1 MFRGTLLDVWS
12 KMTLLGRERQIWEE
26 RRPRKLWVKVCH
38 LYMARI
44 ELLYQFDSWRL
55 LWRHPSK
62 RLQGVI
68 DYIFCQWLSWTL
80 NSVGLWG
87 DESKLKLLGNKG
99 LGGLTWPGS
108 EEASP
113 EVQITK
119 CKLRYQIRGAGILQL
134 DSLSSSYAD
143 DTQWLMSFWFSWK
156 QDPRQH
162 GGDQDMVQILGK
174 IDWPELG
181 RLIESQPD
189 KHIQGSAGPVN
200 KPELVSKAP
209 SFQLNIY
216 DRDSCRRLL
225 FIPSRQDWWKERE
238 VEPNYSCLVLFSI
251 MTGWDWAGRLNMSTA
266 HIWAWAHKT
275 ESVTI
280 SVSLGSLEE
289 FHGFT
294 DWSLLSDH
302 PSKAKQALSWEHA
315 NSLLCRPAT
324 KLWT

>member
-1 MFRGTLLDVWS
+1 MKQNDPPWEGKTEV
-12 KMTLLGRERQIWEE
+12 WEE
-26 RRPRKLWVKVCH
+26 RRPRKLWVKVGH
-38 LYMARI
+38 LYTARI

-99 LGGLTWPGS
+99 LGGTTWPVS
-108 EEASP
+108 EEAGP

-162 GGDQDMVQILGK
+162 GGGIRT
-174 IDWPELG
+174 W
-181 RLIESQPD
+181 
-189 KHIQGSAGPVN
+189 
-200 KPELVSKAP
+200 SK
-209 SFQLNIY
+209 
-216 DRDSCRRLL
+216 
-225 FIPSRQDWWKERE
+225 
-238 VEPNYSCLVLFSI
+238 
-251 MTGWDWAGRLNMSTA
+251 
-266 HIWAWAHKT
+266 
-275 ESVTI
+275 
-280 SVSLGSLEE
+280 
-289 FHGFT
+289 
-294 DWSLLSDH
+294 
-302 PSKAKQALSWEHA
+302 SWE
-315 NSLLCRPAT
+315 
-324 KLWT
+324 K